1 MSLLV
6 VVASALALFG
16 GKVEIET
23 DSDVSTEEEAPGS
36 AQEDVAGLDT
46 AQAREEGVFW
56 PSGPVSELFGINEA
70 ISYPERRENEGVS
83 ESALQAHLAE
93 GGELAIAVGATW
105 SRGHTVAFPRL
116 SWDRWEREGRS
127 FDRADGWLRAMQTA
141 GLEPIVMIG
150 PWPGNR
156 TRQATPDF
164 ELGDSW
170 PEYLE
175 FVSAV
180 VERYDGDGV
189 DDMEG
194 LMQGVH
200 HWEID
205 NEPDLKNSNGPRG
218 QEATDFATAAQFG
231 ELIVRT
237 SEAIRAADS
246 EAVVLNGGI
255 FKVTKRLGYQYA
267 LDLFAEEGVLD
278 AVDVI
283 SVHAYHY
290 GPSVE
295 GVELTIAR
303 MQELAQGRPVWL
315 TETGVPS
322 VADNRWVSEEWQ
334 GEMVNRTV
342 IVALSYGVEHIFW
355 HTLFDPPAR
364 ARRPR
369 AGYGT
374 HSLHER
380 LESGGVRMKP
390 SGESYRRLAG
400 LLRGVD
406 WSQVFPVEVG
416 GGSGVSIGDRRLL
429 VFPDGVDFEI
439 QETVVSAV
447 DLRTGEEVSVSELSG
462 GGFSVQSNGYSVLI
476 SY

>member
-1 MSLLV
+1 MGSMLV
-6 VVASALALFG
+6 VIVGSALAFSG
-16 GKVEIET
+16 GSD
-23 DSDVSTEEEAPGS
+23 DSDD
-36 AQEDVAGLDT
+36 AQPVEVVEVGGDVVPVRDA
-46 AQAREEGVFW
+46 GVFW
-56 PSGPVSELFGINEA
+56 PTGPVSEFFGINEA

-83 ESALQAHLAE
+83 DSDLHDHLAE
-93 GGELAIAVGATW
+93 GGELAISVGATW

-127 FDRADGWLRAMQTA
+127 FERADAWLRAMQAA
-141 GLEPIVMIG
+141 GLQPIVMIG

-156 TRQATPDF
+156 TRQFTPDF
-164 ELGDSW
+164 VLGESW
-170 PEYLE
+170 DEYLG

-180 VERYDGDGV
+180 VERYDGDGI

-194 LMQGVH
+194 LTEGVH

-218 QEATDFATAAQFG
+218 QEPTDFATAEQFG

-237 SEAIRAADS
+237 SEAIREADS

-255 FKVTKRLGYQYA
+255 FKVTNRLGYQYA
-267 LDLFAEEGVLD
+267 LDLFAEEGVYD

-283 SVHAYHY
+283 SVHAYHH
-290 GPSVE
+290 GPSVD

-303 MQELAQGRPVWL
+303 MQELARGKPVWL

-322 VADNRWVSEEWQ
+322 VGDNRWISEDWQ

-342 IVALSYGVEHIFW
+342 IVALSNGIEHIFW

-369 AGYGT
+369 AGYST
-374 HSLHER
+374 HSLHAR
-380 LESGGVRMKP
+380 TESGGIRLKP
-390 SGESYRRLAG
+390 AGDSYRRLADHLAG
-400 LLRGVD
+400 AD
-406 WSQVFPVEVG
+406 WSEVYSVDIS
-416 GGSGVSIGDRRLL
+416 GGSGVSIGGSRILA
-429 VFPDGVDFEI
+429 FPEGVSFEI
-439 QETVVSAV
+439 DRPVISATE
-447 DLRTGEEVSVSELSG
+447 LKSGEAVNVAQLSNG
-462 GGFSVQSNGYSVLI
+462 RFRVESNGYSVLL